1 MWTGI
6 AHFIIKYKLPLTGI
20 ILLITVWMAIH
31 ARKAELSYDFRGT
44 VPAHDPEQVFF
55 DQFRKQFGEDGNVIA
70 IGLKDSSIYHYKN
83 FEKLRELC
91 VALKWIDGVTNVI
104 SLPQIKM
111 MVKDTARK
119 QFILQDI
126 FPPKIKS
133 QKELDS
139 LLKEG
144 RKQKFYFGR
153 IVNEENG
160 AIAIL
165 LTVDKEV
172 LASSKRTVL
181 TNEILERGGQFT
193 RSTGI
198 DLHYA
203 GLPFVRSVISQ
214 EVNRELQLFLVLS
227 VVVTAIILYLFFRS
241 VRAMIFPLVVIGIVV
256 IWVLGTIEL
265 LGYKITLLSGL
276 LPPIIVVIGIPNAV
290 YLMNKYHAEYA
301 AHRNKLLA
309 ISRVIRKVGLAT
321 FLTNLTTAIGFL
333 VLLTA
338 DITVLREFGIVA
350 GLNVMATFV
359 VSLILIP
366 GFFSWMPPP
375 SAKHLRHLDIKPL
388 NVFLQFIDIQVHR
401 NRLVIYAVTITV
413 VVLAVIGMLRIH
425 TISYMVDDLPEDST
439 VIKDL
444 RFFEQNFSGVMPLEL
459 VVDTGKRRGVIDV
472 KNLQKIEELE
482 NFLAAQPDLSTP
494 VSLVSFVKAAR
505 QAFYNNNP
513 ARYGLPDSRERN
525 FILPYL
531 KGQSDSS
538 GLFHSFVD
546 STLQVMRIS
555 VQMADIGSNKMDS
568 LINRIIRPGIDSVFK
583 DTPIT
588 VKITG
593 TTPLFVKGNSF
604 LISNLKGSLLLAF
617 VLISV
622 TMGLL
627 FANVRM
633 IVIALIPNIIPML
646 ITAGL
651 MGYFGIPLK
660 PSTVLIFSIAFGI
673 SVDYSIH
680 FLAKYR
686 QELHARKFFIPVAV
700 TNTILETGKSM
711 VYTSIILFAGF
722 IIFTFSSF
730 GGTIALGKLTS
741 ITLFMSMLT
750 NLVLLPAL
758 ILTFDKYKTATS
770 GYLPIDDVDGNFYTE
785 EEDQTIDLNKIR
797 IHNRHPA
804 AE

>member
-1 MWTGI
+1 MWTRI
-6 AHFIIKYKLPLTGI
+6 AHFIIKYKLPLTAL
-20 ILLITVWMAIH
+20 ILLVTVWMGYH
-31 ARKAELSYDFRGT
+31 ARRAELSYDFRGT
-44 VPAHDPEQVFF
+44 VPAHDPDQVFF
-55 DQFRKQFGEDGNVIA
+55 NNFRKQFGEDGNIIA
-70 IGLKDSSIYHYKN
+70 IGLKDSSIYQYKN

-91 VALKWIDGVTNVI
+91 VALKWIEGVTNVI

-111 MVKDTARK
+111 MAKDTARK
-119 QFILQDI
+119 QFVLVDI
-126 FPPKIKS
+126 FPPKVTS
-133 QKELDS
+133 QKQLDS
-139 LLKEG
+139 LLNES

-165 LTVDKEV
+165 ITLEREV
-172 LASSKRTVL
+172 LNSDKRIAV
-181 TNEILERGGQFT
+181 TNEILSKGQQFS
-193 RSTGI
+193 RATGI
-198 DLHYA
+198 ELHYA
-203 GLPFVRSVISQ
+203 GLPFVRSVIAQ
-214 EVNRELQLFLVLS
+214 EVNRELQLFLALS
-227 VVVTAIILYLFFRS
+227 LLITGVILYLFFRS
-241 VRAMIFPLVVIGIVV
+241 VRIMIFPLVVIGIVV
-256 IWVLGTIEL
+256 VWVLGTIEL
-265 LGYKITLLSGL
+265 LGYKITLLSGM

-290 YLMNKYHAEYA
+290 YLINKYHAEYA

-338 DITVLREFGIVA
+338 DITLLREFGIVA

-359 VSLILIP
+359 ISLILIP
-366 GFFSWMPPP
+366 GFFTWMPPP
-375 SAKHLRHLDIKPL
+375 SARHLRHLNLRPL
-388 NVFLQFIDIQVHR
+388 DHFLQFVDTVVHR
-401 NRLVIYAVTITV
+401 NRLPVYAVTSAV
-413 VVLAVIGMLRIH
+413 VVLAIIGMLRIH
-425 TISYMVDDLPEDST
+425 TVSFMVDDLPEDSA

-444 RFFEQNFSGVMPLEL
+444 RFFEENFSGVMPLEL

-472 KNLQKIEELE
+472 KNLQKIEAFEA
-482 NFLAAQPDLSTP
+482 FLAAQPELSSP

-513 ARYGLPDSRERN
+513 ARYALPDNRERN

-531 KGQSDSS
+531 KGQNDTS

-546 STLQVMRIS
+546 SSLQVMRIS
-555 VQMADIGSNKMDS
+555 LQMADIGSRKMDS
-568 LINRIIRPGIDSVFK
+568 LINRVIRPHADSLFANSG
-583 DTPIT
+583 IT

-617 VLISV
+617 LLISI

-627 FANVRM
+627 FANLRM
-633 IVIALIPNIIPML
+633 IAIAIIPNIIPML

-651 MGYFGIPLK
+651 MGYLGIPLK

-700 TNTILETGKSM
+700 SNTIMETGKSM
-711 VYTSIILFAGF
+711 IYTSIILFAGF

-730 GGTIALGKLTS
+730 GGTIALGMLTS
-741 ITLFMSMLT
+741 ITLLLSMLT
-750 NLVLLPAL
+750 NLVLLPTL
-758 ILTFDKYKTATS
+758 ILTFDRYKS
-770 GYLPIDDVDGNFYTE
+770 GTDTHLPIDDMEANFYTE
-785 EEDQTIDLNKIR
+785 EDDQTIDLNKIR